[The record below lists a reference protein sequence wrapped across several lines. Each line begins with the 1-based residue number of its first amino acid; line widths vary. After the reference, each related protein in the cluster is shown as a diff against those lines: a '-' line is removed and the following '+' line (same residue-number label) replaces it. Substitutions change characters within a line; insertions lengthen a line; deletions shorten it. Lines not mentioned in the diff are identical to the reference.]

1 MRNLTTKQ
9 ERYVEYRFYGYP
21 PLISARLAGYA
32 DNGGSG
38 IRVCAYRL
46 ERHEGIKVAV
56 RNMKDAICW
65 EALKRIRRGLPVS
78 QEVLALLV
86 EWPGASPRVRKRM
99 RGRLAKVMLDQ
110 STAALDLAGI

>member
-1 MRNLTTKQ
+1 MRRLTDKQ
-9 ERYVEYRFYGYP
+9 GRYAGYRLYGYP
-21 PLISARLAGYA
+21 PLVSARLAGYS

-56 RNMKDAICW
+56 RNMKDAACY

-78 QEVLALLV
+78 QGVLALLA
-86 EWPGASPRVRKRM
+86 EWPGASPRVRERM
-99 RGRLAKVMLDQ
+99 RVRLTEAVLDQ
-110 STAALDLAGI
+110 AKAALDLAGI